1 MRLFLVLATLASAVL
16 LKGAE
21 TASLLPIETQV
32 AHGFAT
38 NNGVRIHYASLGKGP
53 LMVMI
58 HGFPDYWL
66 TWRHQMQA
74 LAENYRVV
82 AIDQR
87 GYNLSDKPAGVE
99 NYDMRLLVE
108 DVAAVIQ
115 ACGGNKAIIVGHD
128 WGGAVA
134 WTFAM
139 ARPEMT
145 EKLVVLN
152 LPHPRGLMRE
162 LAHNPEQQKNS
173 AYAREFQREG
183 AHTNLTAEGL
193 ASWVADPQAR
203 TRYVEAFRKSDFQ
216 AMLNYYKRNY
226 PREPYR
232 EDTSPLM
239 KIQCP
244 VLLIHGLKDRYLL
257 ATALND
263 NWSFAQRDLTLVTI
277 PDADHFV
284 QQDAAE
290 LVSRTIKSWLSR

>member
-1 MRLFLVLATLASAVL
+1 MRLFPIFATLAAAVVL
-16 LKGAE
+16 HGAE

-32 AHGFAT
+32 THGFAT

-53 LMVMI
+53 LIVMI

-74 LAENYRVV
+74 LAGSYRVV

-115 ACGGNKAIIVGHD
+115 ACGENKAIIVGHD

-145 EKLVVLN
+145 EKLIVLN

-193 ASWVADPQAR
+193 ASWVTDPQAR
-203 TRYVEAFRKSDFQ
+203 SRYVEAFQRSDFQ

-232 EDTSPLM
+232 EDTSPAGEGPMPGAAHPWLERSLPAGGGA
-239 KIQCP
+239 KRQLVVC
-244 VLLIHGLKDRYLL
+244 
-257 ATALND
+257 AT
-263 NWSFAQRDLTLVTI
+263 R
-277 PDADHFV
+277 PDARHDPGSRSFR
-284 QQDAAE
+284 AA
-290 LVSRTIKSWLSR
+290 RRR

>member
-1 MRLFLVLATLASAVL
+1 MRLFPAFATLAAAVVL
-16 LKGAE
+16 RGAE

-32 AHGFAT
+32 THGFAT

-53 LMVMI
+53 LIIMI

-74 LAENYRVV
+74 LAESYRVV

-115 ACGGNKAIIVGHD
+115 ACGENKAIIVGHD

-145 EKLVVLN
+145 GKLIVLN

-183 AHTNLTAEGL
+183 AHTNLTAEAL
-193 ASWVADPQAR
+193 AAWVADPQAR
-203 TRYVEAFRKSDFQ
+203 
-216 AMLNYYKRNY
+216 
-226 PREPYR
+226 
-232 EDTSPLM
+232 
-239 KIQCP
+239 
-244 VLLIHGLKDRYLL
+244 
-257 ATALND
+257 
-263 NWSFAQRDLTLVTI
+263 
-277 PDADHFV
+277 
-284 QQDAAE
+284 
-290 LVSRTIKSWLSR
+290 SR